1 METQVEELSQVLKVL
16 RSSRHCHPPP
26 PSLSP
31 LSPSFS
37 TKQQGHGNEP
47 VQDIFVHLG
56 WCRKH
61 GVQARLSLLCPG
73 TSGPLEG
80 GSLACLQAQQP
91 AHGMQGAEDLLE
103 THSIS
108 FFSVS
113 GDTPGCAKL
122 ILPDSFKT
130 ALYERFKFL
139 SNKGINAF

>member
-1 METQVEELSQVLKVL
+1 MEIHVEELAQVLKVL
-16 RSSRHCHPPP
+16 LETLSSPP

-37 TKQQGHGNEP
+37 TKQQDHGNEP

-61 GVQARLSLLCPG
+61 GVQACLSLLCPG

-91 AHGMQGAEDLLE
+91 AHGKRGAEDLLE
-103 THSIS
+103 THPIS
-108 FFSVS
+108 FFLCLWGHTRV
-113 GDTPGCAKL
+113 CQAHL
-122 ILPDSFKT
+122 
-130 ALYERFKFL
+130 A
-139 SNKGINAF
+139 